1 MSTLKVDTILKRTG
15 TGTITVGQSGD
26 TISIP
31 SGASLTVAG
40 STITAA
46 SNTPSFSVRNASD
59 QTGINTNSATKIT
72 FDTEDVDTDNAF
84 ASSKFT
90 VPSGKAGKYFLTSS
104 LTVQTSTGVTNLRLL
119 SLQFYKN
126 GGQYD
131 STQFQNDYR
140 NNYTYVGTVSASLI
154 LDLAVSDY
162 IEIYVRVLDEA
173 DGNNSIAKGKKCVFA
188 GYKLLWG

>member
-26 TISIP
+26 TITIP
-31 SGASLTVAG
+31 SGATLSVAG

-46 SNTPSFSVRNASD
+46 SNTPSFSVRNASN

-72 FDTEDVDTDNAF
+72 FDTEDVDTDSAF

-90 VPSGKAGKYFLTSS
+90 VPSGAAGKYFLTSS
-104 LTVQTSTGVTNLRLL
+104 ITIEASSGASNLRLIDL
-119 SLQFYKN
+119 RIYKN
-126 GGQYD
+126 GSNYD
-131 STQFQNDYR
+131 STQVTNDYR
-140 NNYTYVGTVSASLI
+140 NNYNHTGTVSMSLI

-173 DGNNSIAKGKKCVFA
+173 DANNSIAVGKKCVFA
-188 GYKLLWG
+188 GYKLL